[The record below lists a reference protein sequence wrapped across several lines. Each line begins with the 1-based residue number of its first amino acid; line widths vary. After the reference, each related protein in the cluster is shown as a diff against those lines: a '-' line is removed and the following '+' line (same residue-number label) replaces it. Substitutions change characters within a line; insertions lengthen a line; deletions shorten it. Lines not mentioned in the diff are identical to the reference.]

1 MFSARRSSVKTKATQ
16 FLGRLFLAE
25 DVTKKEICT
34 SLHHP
39 HRKKRQRANLR
50 CGTSMHKTA
59 KAKLFV
65 MQRTV
70 FIIHNM
76 MNQSSTKIIVAA
88 PILALLVQFAPMSLR
103 AGADAPDGELR
114 LDRYTLQPQNPTA
127 EQLDLLATVVET
139 QFPESIATVGAAIDY
154 LLERSGYRRIPNEST
169 AAGMSLPLPKVHQ
182 HIGPL
187 KLRDAL
193 QTIAGPALKLRENVE
208 TRVVWFA
215 KTTSSEIPKDSVPPL
230 AEPVPPAPSAPL
242 SQVSAE
248 WTLDPTLTLRGN
260 FDIWTRIA
268 DWSLEW
274 NSRHDYDIS
283 HSTTFRGT
291 LKNAVQSVLEHYRRA
306 PIPLAATFFTGNSVL
321 LIEPLDSSGR

>member
-1 MFSARRSSVKTKATQ
+1 M
-16 FLGRLFLAE
+16 GRLFLAE
-25 DVTKKEICT
+25 EITKKEICT

-50 CGTSMHKTA
+50 YGTSMHKTA

-76 MNQSSTKIIVAA
+76 MNQSSTKIIAAA

-127 EQLDLLATVVET
+127 EQLDLLATAVET

-154 LLERSGYRRIPNEST
+154 LLERSGYRRIPTEST

-230 AEPVPPAPSAPL
+230 AEPVPPAPTGMVATAPTQPASTL
-242 SQVSAE
+242 PAE
-248 WTLDPTLTLRGN
+248 LRDWRLIAGTSLRENLDAWATAVGWTL
-260 FDIWTRIA
+260 
-268 DWSLEW
+268 EW
-274 NSRHDYDIS
+274 ATAHDYRITHGVDFR
-283 HSTTFRGT
+283 STF
-291 LKNAVQSVLEHYRRA
+291 KDAVIKALEFYRTA
-306 PIPLAATFFTGNSVL
+306 PVALTATFYGGNSVL
-321 LIEPLDSSGR
+321 VVSPLLARRLQ

>member
-1 MFSARRSSVKTKATQ
+1 MMIHHY
-16 FLGRLFLAE
+16 
-25 DVTKKEICT
+25 KK
-34 SLHHP
+34 
-39 HRKKRQRANLR
+39 
-50 CGTSMHKTA
+50 
-59 KAKLFV
+59 
-65 MQRTV
+65 
-70 FIIHNM
+70 
-76 MNQSSTKIIVAA
+76 IVATA
-88 PILALLVQFAPMSLR
+88 QIIAALVYLAPMSLH
-103 AGADAPDGELR
+103 AGAAEEPAGDLR

-208 TRVVWFA
+208 SRVVWFA

-230 AEPVPPAPSAPL
+230 AEPVPPAPSSPL
-242 SQVSAE
+242 PQVLTE
-248 WTLDPTLTLRGN
+248 WTLDTSLTLRGN
-260 FDIWTRIA
+260 FDIWARIA

-274 NSRHDYDIS
+274 NSRHDYAVDQVAAYN
-283 HSTTFRGT
+283 GT
-291 LKNAVQSVLEHYRRA
+291 LKDAVSAVLEHYRTA
-306 PIPLAATFFTGNSVL
+306 PIPLTATFYVGNSVL
-321 LIEPLDSSGR
+321 VVEPLDSSGR

>member
-1 MFSARRSSVKTKATQ
+1 MKATQ
-16 FLGRLFLAE
+16 FLGRLFLTE
-25 DVTKKEICT
+25 EVTKKEICT

-76 MNQSSTKIIVAA
+76 MNQSSTKIIAAA

-169 AAGMSLPLPKVHQ
+169 AAG
-182 HIGPL
+182 
-187 KLRDAL
+187 
-193 QTIAGPALKLRENVE
+193 NV
-208 TRVVWFA
+208 
-215 KTTSSEIPKDSVPPL
+215 
-230 AEPVPPAPSAPL
+230 
-242 SQVSAE
+242 
-248 WTLDPTLTLRGN
+248 
-260 FDIWTRIA
+260 
-268 DWSLEW
+268 
-274 NSRHDYDIS
+274 
-283 HSTTFRGT
+283 
-291 LKNAVQSVLEHYRRA
+291 
-306 PIPLAATFFTGNSVL
+306 AATSESASAYRPAETARRPSDNRRSSSKAARKCGNQSCMVCENHQL
-321 LIEPLDSSGR
+321 GDTQG